1 MESLFG
7 FDETFDLFVLEQ
19 EGVFDEI
26 NGNSDNNNNNEEEE
40 RGDVND

>member
-26 NGNSDNNNNNEEEE
+26 NGNSDNNNNEEEE